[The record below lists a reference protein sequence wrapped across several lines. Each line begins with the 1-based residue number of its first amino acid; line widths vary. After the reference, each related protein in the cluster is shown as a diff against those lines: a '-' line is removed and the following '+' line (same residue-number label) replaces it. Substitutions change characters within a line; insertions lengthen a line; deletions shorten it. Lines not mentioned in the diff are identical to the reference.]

1 MRAQKPGTMSP
12 NRGGQAECVG
22 FSSIGVE
29 GETGGVIRPE
39 LSFMNGM
46 TFHARS
52 KQGRS
57 I

>member
-1 MRAQKPGTMSP
+1 MSP

-29 GETGGVIRPE
+29 GETGDVIRPE

-52 KQGRS
+52 KGGRS